1 MEDLYINENNYE
13 TTVSSHSDLIKIKR
27 NEGATS
33 GGVGSNV
40 TLIVNGVEI
49 EIPIQNALGSDLK
62 KGSGSEE
69 FNTRKVPNDKLRFPF
84 KKNGQEG
91 IFVVEKII
99 YDGFETSAA
108 NPNNYQI
115 DRITGCIFMK

>member
-1 MEDLYINENNYE
+1 MWYE
-13 TTVSSHSDLIKIKR
+13 
-27 NEGATS
+27 
-33 GGVGSNV
+33 
-40 TLIVNGVEI
+40 EI
-49 EIPIQNALGSDLK
+49 EIPIQNALGSNLK

-91 IFVVEKII
+91 ILVIEKII
-99 YDGFETSAA
+99 YDGLEPSAA
-108 NPNNYQI
+108 NPNNYKI